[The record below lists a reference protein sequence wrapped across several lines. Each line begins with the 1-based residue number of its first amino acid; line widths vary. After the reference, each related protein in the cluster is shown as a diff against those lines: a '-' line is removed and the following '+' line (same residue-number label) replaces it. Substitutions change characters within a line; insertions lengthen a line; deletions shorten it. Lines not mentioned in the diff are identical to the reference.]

1 MITYIEKLL
10 NGQPVEWKTLGEV
23 AEIEKGKQLN
33 KERLTATG
41 LYPAYNGGVSYS
53 GFTDRYSHTE
63 NKTIISQGGAS
74 AGFVNFIETRFYA
87 NAHCYVVLPNE
98 ELVHRRFVYHILK
111 RQQPQLKGKQFGAGI
126 PALKTKDLL
135 TLPIPIPPL
144 SVQEE
149 IVRILDKFTELEAV
163 LEAELEV
170 RKQQYEYYR
179 NSLLSFANDLE
190 GGLWKPLGEACEVIG
205 GFAFKSSLFKEEGM
219 PIVRIGNI
227 TASNHI
233 NMDDSK
239 CFNPEDYA
247 GINFQSYLTQAGDI
261 LVAMSGATTGKIG
274 YYTGE
279 EVSYINQR
287 VSKLSPKSEILNNRF
302 LYHYLLGKSDY
313 LYHLAGGGAQPNLS
327 AKDLRTRLLIP
338 IPPLAEQERIAR
350 ILDKFDTLTNSLTEG
365 LPQEIELRRKQ
376 YEYYREQLLSFPA

>member
-1 MITYIEKLL
+1 
-10 NGQPVEWKTLGEV
+10 
-23 AEIEKGKQLN
+23 
-33 KERLTATG
+33 
-41 LYPAYNGGVSYS
+41 
-53 GFTDRYSHTE
+53 
-63 NKTIISQGGAS
+63 
-74 AGFVNFIETRFYA
+74 
-87 NAHCYVVLPNE
+87 
-98 ELVHRRFVYHILK
+98 
-111 RQQPQLKGKQFGAGI
+111 
-126 PALKTKDLL
+126 
-135 TLPIPIPPL
+135 
-144 SVQEE
+144 
-149 IVRILDKFTELEAV
+149 
-163 LEAELEV
+163 
-170 RKQQYEYYR
+170 
-179 NSLLSFANDLE
+179 
-190 GGLWKPLGEACEVIG
+190 
-205 GFAFKSSLFKEEGM
+205 M
-219 PIVRIGNI
+219 PIIRIGNI

-287 VSKLSPKSEILNNRF
+287 VSKLSPKSDILNNRF

-338 IPPLAEQERIAR
+338 LPPLAEQERIAR
-350 ILDKFDTLTNSLTEG
+350 ILDKFDTLTTSLTEG